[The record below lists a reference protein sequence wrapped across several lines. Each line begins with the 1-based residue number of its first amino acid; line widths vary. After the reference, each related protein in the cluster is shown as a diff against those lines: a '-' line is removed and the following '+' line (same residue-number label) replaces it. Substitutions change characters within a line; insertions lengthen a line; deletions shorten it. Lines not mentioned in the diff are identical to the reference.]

1 MARGW
6 INVYSK
12 RIYWLCYTLTACLG
26 VDEMGDSRNVCG
38 IDEKRGQNLC
48 GTA

>member
-1 MARGW
+1 VTRGW

-12 RIYWLCYTLTACLG
+12 QIYRLCCTLTACLA

-38 IDEKRGQNLC
+38 TDEKRGQNLC